1 MKKFNELNKL
11 KTASVATLMLFTAP
25 AAINGLTLAPSV
37 YAAQETKAPT
47 TNSTQLKNPTNQP
60 NSTAQSSNEKTQSHR
75 SSYSNGFWW
84 YWVGRHFGAS
94 QPYHSSYF
102 EHHGGKYDESKMT
115 VKEKENLNKKHGNY
129 IGGISKSKSSEKSST
144 TNKPSTDTTKA
155 GKSKGANVHD
165 GNAKSGKGSKAGHAT
180 DGHAGIGGNT
190 GAHDTTHGG

>member
-37 YAAQETKAPT
+37 YAAQETKAP
-47 TNSTQLKNPTNQP
+47 
-60 NSTAQSSNEKTQSHR
+60 
-75 SSYSNGFWW
+75 
-84 YWVGRHFGAS
+84 
-94 QPYHSSYF
+94 
-102 EHHGGKYDESKMT
+102 
-115 VKEKENLNKKHGNY
+115 
-129 IGGISKSKSSEKSST
+129 T

-190 GAHDTTHGG
+190 GAHDTAHGG